1 MGCYRRTLFT
11 YIHQIRQS
19 DRDVSMPTR
28 GETIVGEGE
37 DARVLHVR
45 GHTGSEFEGGV
56 LKATSEDGGVS
67 DARMHTAV
75 NI

>member
-1 MGCYRRTLFT
+1 MLQTNT

-56 LKATSEDGGVS
+56 LHP
-67 DARMHTAV
+67 RTAE
-75 NI
+75 